1 MLFSQIISILV
12 TYDERVLRIAAALS
26 AILIILIPG
35 SMTLLPLLCQINK
48 KVSGATGNEKHVLR
62 ILMGLSCNHAQK
74 LID

>member
-26 AILIILIPG
+26 AKLIIPIPG

-48 KVSGATGNEKHVLR
+48 KVSGVTGNEKHVLG

-74 LID
+74 LIY